1 MKHYICATNHKYMRT
16 DKLEL
21 TRKEKKYLNNLTK
34 TGKRNAKEF
43 ERAYV
48 LLALDKGKSHE
59 EIEDFFDVS
68 RITIWRIKKK
78 YDEFGAEEA
87 IKEGERSGQPV
98 KYKEKE
104 QAEIVAIA
112 CTKAPEGRARW
123 TLSLL
128 QKNLK
133 HKKGLETINKETI
146 RLTLKKTNVNLG

>member
-1 MKHYICATNHKYMRT
+1 MRT

-21 TRKEKKYLNNLTK
+21 TRNERKYLKDLTK

-59 EIEDFFDVS
+59 EIEDFFAVS
-68 RITIWRIKKK
+68 RTTTWRIRKK
-78 YDEFGAEEA
+78 YNEFGVKEA
-87 IKEGERSGQPV
+87 IKEGERSGQPI

-104 QAEIVAIA
+104 QTEIVAVA

-146 RLTLKKTNVNLG
+146 RLTLKKTNVSLG

>member
-1 MKHYICATNHKYMRT
+1 MRIDKIKLTN
-16 DKLEL
+16 
-21 TRKEKKYLNNLTK
+21 KEKKFLEDLTK

-59 EIEDFFDVS
+59 EISEFFDVS
-68 RITIWRIKKK
+68 RITTWRIKKK
-78 YDEFGAEEA
+78 YNESGAEEA
-87 IKEGERSGQPV
+87 VKEDERTGQPP
-98 KYKEKE
+98 KYSEKE
-104 QAEIVAIA
+104 QAEIVAVA

-146 RLTLKKTNVNLG
+146 RLTLKKKNVSLG

>member
-1 MKHYICATNHKYMRT
+1 MRT
-16 DKLEL
+16 TKIEL
-21 TRKEKKYLNNLTK
+21 TKKEKKFLEKLTK

-48 LLALDKGKSHE
+48 LLAQDKGKSHE
-59 EIEDFFDVS
+59 EIEGFLDVS
-68 RITIWRIKKK
+68 RVTTWRIKKK
-78 YDEFGAEEA
+78 YNEFGAEEA
-87 IKEGERSGQPV
+87 IKADERSGQPP
-98 KYKEKE
+98 KYSEKEK
-104 QAEIVAIA
+104 AEIVAVA

>member
-1 MKHYICATNHKYMRT
+1 MRT
-16 DKLEL
+16 DKIEL
-21 TRKEKKYLNNLTK
+21 TRKEKKYLNDLTK

-68 RITIWRIKKK
+68 RITTWRIKKK
-78 YDEFGAEEA
+78 YNELGAEEA

-104 QAEIVAIA
+104 QAEIVAVA

>member
-1 MKHYICATNHKYMRT
+1 MRT
-16 DKLEL
+16 DKIEL
-21 TRKEKKYLNNLTK
+21 TKKEKKFLKKLTK

-48 LLALDKGKSHE
+48 LLALDKGKSHAE
-59 EIEDFFDVS
+59 VEDFLDVS

-78 YDEFGAEEA
+78 YNEYGAEEA
-87 IKEGERSGQPV
+87 IKEEERSGQPP
-98 KYKEKE
+98 KYSEKEK
-104 QAEIVAIA
+104 AEIVAVA

-133 HKKGLETINKETI
+133 HKKGLKTINKETI